1 MGEKEEGGGGR
12 GRARGGREEGR
23 EGGRMKGGRMEGGR
37 EGGREGRGGKETNLG
52 LDWGRLAELRLAY
65 EGE

>member
-1 MGEKEEGGGGR
+1 MKR
-12 GRARGGREEGR
+12 RGGREG
-23 EGGRMKGGRMEGGR
+23 
-37 EGGREGRGGKETNLG
+37 TNLG

>member
-1 MGEKEEGGGGR
+1 MKR
-12 GRARGGREEGR
+12 REEGR
-23 EGGRMKGGRMEGGR
+23 E
-37 EGGREGRGGKETNLG
+37 ETNLG

>member
-1 MGEKEEGGGGR
+1 MGEKEEGGG
-12 GRARGGREEGR
+12 ESE
-23 EGGRMKGGRMEGGR
+23 KEGGR
-37 EGGREGRGGKETNLG
+37 EETNLG